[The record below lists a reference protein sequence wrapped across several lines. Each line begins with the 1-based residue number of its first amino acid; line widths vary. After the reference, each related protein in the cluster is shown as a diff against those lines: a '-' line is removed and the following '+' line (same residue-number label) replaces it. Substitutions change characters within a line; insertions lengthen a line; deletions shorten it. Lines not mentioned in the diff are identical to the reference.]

1 MLSVVI
7 PAYNE
12 ELRIA
17 RTVREIA
24 EYLSNNHYDYEIIV
38 VDDGSKDKTADA
50 VDMLKLGNVKVLK
63 HGKNRGKG
71 AAVKTGMLAAKGD
84 YLLFTDADHS
94 TPIQELEK
102 FMPCIKKFDV
112 VIGSRSIKG
121 SHVEERQPI
130 YRMLLGK
137 IFNKIVRV
145 ITVRGIIDTQCGF
158 KLFTRR
164 SAREI
169 FRRQLLDRWSF
180 DVEVLYIARKHGFEI
195 TEVPVKWS
203 NRKES
208 RVDPLKDS
216 IRMLR
221 DLFVIR
227 WNDIRGKYE

>member
-221 DLFVIR
+221 SLFVIR
-227 WNDIRGKYE
+227 WNDIRG